1 MTEAPDDE
9 LTGRTP
15 WSRSLPFRVV
25 VTSLVAA
32 LSILAVTGWFLMD
45 QSSRGILDGK
55 QQASLAEASVVLD
68 GMQRDLRNLNLRT
81 ASINERL
88 TQLARD
94 AAYRGSVGNQY
105 YVVVAGPVSDIGSAG
120 LDYSSV
126 PESLRRAVLGEDGV
140 YSTPTEIRFGD
151 ARPNVPG
158 LAIGSALSA
167 PGGTR
172 YPVYFLFTTQPEA
185 ETLAVVQRA
194 TVVAGLIVLV
204 GVVVVVYLIA
214 LQVLRPIRAA
224 RLAAE
229 RLAGGHLDDRM
240 AVVGTEDLAS
250 LARSMNR
257 MAAELDRKIRELED
271 LSLVQQ
277 QFVSDVSHE
286 LRTPLTTVRMAA
298 DILYGQRAKFDNLAA
313 RSTELLSAELD
324 RFEELLIDL
333 LEISRFDAGAAEL
346 SLDEADLSQI
356 AAEELEARSRL
367 AEGHGTPLILD
378 APAPCLAIVDSRRI
392 RRILRNLITNA
403 IEHGEGRSIS
413 VHVRGDAAAVAVA
426 VRDHGVGFSAAQAH
440 QVFNRFWRADPA
452 RRRTVGGS
460 GLGLSIAM
468 GDARLHGGWLNAWG
482 RPGQGAQFRL
492 TVPRKAGDSFVSSPL
507 PVVPEDAE
515 VSA

>member
-1 MTEAPDDE
+1 MSEAVAARR
-9 LTGRTP
+9 RTA

-25 VTSLVAA
+25 VTTLVAS
-32 LSILAVTGWFLMD
+32 LTILAATGWFLME

-55 QQASLAEASVVLD
+55 KHASLAEASVVLD
-68 GMQRDLRNLNLRT
+68 GMQRDLRTVNLRT
-81 ASINERL
+81 VSINERL

-105 YVVVAGPVSDIGSAG
+105 YVVVAGPVSAIGSAG

-126 PESLRRAVLGEDGV
+126 PGALRDAVKRDGI
-140 YSTPTEIRFGD
+140 YSEPTEIRFTD
-151 ARPNVPG
+151 ARPAVPG
-158 LAIGSALSA
+158 LAIGSALLA
-167 PGGTR
+167 PGGER
-172 YPVYFLFTTQPEA
+172 YPVYFLFTNAAEA

-194 TVVAGLIVLV
+194 TLVAALIVLV
-204 GVVVVVYLIA
+204 GVVATVYLIA
-214 LQVLRPIRAA
+214 RQVLRPIRAA

-229 RLAGGHLDDRM
+229 RLAAGHLDDRM

-257 MAAELDRKIRELED
+257 MATELDRKISELED
-271 LSLVQQ
+271 LSAVQQ
-277 QFVSDVSHE
+277 RFVSDVSHE

-298 DILYGQRAKFDNLAA
+298 DVLYEQRDEFDPLAT

-324 RFEELLIDL
+324 RFEVMLTDL

-346 SLDEADLSQI
+346 SVEEVDLCQV
-356 AAEELEARSRL
+356 AAEELRAHQRL
-367 AEGHGTPLILD
+367 AEGYGTTLVLD
-378 APAPCLAIVDSRRI
+378 APAPCMAEVDTRRI
-392 RRILRNLITNA
+392 RRILRNLIANA
-403 IEHGEGRSIS
+403 IEHGEGRN
-413 VHVRGDAAAVAVA
+413 VEVRVRGDDKAVAIA

-460 GLGLSIAM
+460 GLGLSIAL

-482 RPGQGAQFRL
+482 RPGRGAQFRL
-492 TVPRKAGDSFVSSPL
+492 TVPRRAGGAVVSSPL

-515 VSA
+515 VPA